1 MLCYLLEVNVNL
13 LNVFLWWLCGSVVV
27 LVTVRSIRKPIT
39 VRDII
44 LITIFGFLG
53 PVTLIGFIQYAK
65 LDWLDK
71 RLF

>member
-1 MLCYLLEVNVNL
+1 VAL
-13 LNVFLWWLCGSVVV
+13 LNVFFWWLCGVVIV
-27 LVTVRSIRKPIT
+27 FVTARSISKTIT

-53 PVTLIGFIQYAK
+53 PLTLIGFIQYAK

-71 RLF
+71 RWF